1 MIYATKNKYV
11 PRYLYTHK
19 KKIVYVIT
27 VNKTKYKTTRVS
39 CVCNKVIQTTD
50 KYWLEP
56 IHVVIIT
63 NGENADI
70 IFSAFEPTLL
80 LIPSTSTISISITK
94 A

>member
-27 VNKTKYKTTRVS
+27 VNKKKKKYKTTRVS
-39 CVCNKVIQTTD
+39 CVCHKVIQTTD

-70 IFSAFEPTLL
+70 IFSESTLL